1 LVACDKGVVCCG
13 LPTATFSTEEQLRGF
28 ISVSSFPTLTARLGG
43 QAFLALPLEQGL
55 TWGRGRQP
63 ARPRRHIMAMPALG
77 EREVLGVGCWDW
89 AGQGVQMWGLPCAVG
104 LLLDFLLSLE
114 DLRAL
119 WNENWGGG
127 VVIVS
132 AQALGATV
140 QCSPLYLGAILWGS
154 GTGRWGGRCSNDNRK
169 RVQVTW

>member
-1 LVACDKGVVCCG
+1 
-13 LPTATFSTEEQLRGF
+13 
-28 ISVSSFPTLTARLGG
+28 
-43 QAFLALPLEQGL
+43 
-55 TWGRGRQP
+55 
-63 ARPRRHIMAMPALG
+63 MAMPALG

-127 VVIVS
+127 
-132 AQALGATV
+132 GHCFCT
-140 QCSPLYLGAILWGS
+140 GS
-154 GTGRWGGRCSNDNRK
+154 GGHCPMLTPLSWGHLVGFRDWEMGGQ
-169 RVQVTW
+169 VQQ